1 MTNGTDTVS
10 FLYDAEGKR
19 ISKSDGT
26 NTFEYFYA
34 DGKLTRI
41 KRNNTTLHFD
51 YDMLGPSV
59 IRYNGVDYYYHRNA
73 QGDIDGISNAAGEL
87 VASYRYDAWGKPLS
101 ITGTMAGT
109 IGVLNPFRYRGYVYD
124 EETGLYYLNTR
135 YYDPEIGRF
144 ISPDSVSYLGA
155 DGTILGYDL
164 YTYCDNDPVN
174 KRDSEGNLGC
184 TIFGAVIGG
193 LIGGISSAIKGENFW
208 AGAAQ
213 GAASGAIAGAAADIA
228 IAFCATSVVG
238 LGGAALIA
246 GAGGA
251 VGSVFDDAV
260 YAAKTGKNMDLK
272 KSAIKAVGAGA
283 LNAISFGITNVYANY
298 SSFGSFWEYFW
309 NLSIDDITSTITSL
323 GTGLLNW
330 CVDLATD
337 GKKAQP
343 SSSSTPLTGQ
353 SRPKSFHRSTIGR
366 TAMMCE

>member
-1 MTNGTDTVS
+1 
-10 FLYDAEGKR
+10 EGKR

-101 ITGTMAGT
+101 ITGTMAST

-124 EETGLYYLNTR
+124 EETGLYYLNSR
-135 YYDPEIGRF
+135 YYDPEVGRF

-174 KRDSEGNLGC
+174 HRDSEGNLWNFVIGGLVGGIVGGISAAVSSYK
-184 TIFGAVIGG
+184 TTGSVSLASVAIGAASGIIGG
-193 LIGGISSAIKGENFW
+193 LIGASGLDPIKQAVTSGLLSFGTNVSNQLVNNGNDWGEVKWGDALIDGAITAGCSWIGGRITAKAKNEAEALIDKGSKRFVQGVKKMVYGKKNFVKVMKQGIDWLQTGDKNRNI
-208 AGAAQ
+208 AQ
-213 GAASGAIAGAAADIA
+213 GTASVI
-228 IAFCATSVVG
+228 
-238 LGGAALIA
+238 
-246 GAGGA
+246 
-251 VGSVFDDAV
+251 GS
-260 YAAKTGKNMDLK
+260 
-272 KSAIKAVGAGA
+272 
-283 LNAISFGITNVYANY
+283 ITNGII
-298 SSFGSFWEYFW
+298 SLGKSIFGS
-309 NLSIDDITSTITSL
+309 
-323 GTGLLNW
+323 
-330 CVDLATD
+330 
-337 GKKAQP
+337 GK
-343 SSSSTPLTGQ
+343 
-353 SRPKSFHRSTIGR
+353 
-366 TAMMCE
+366 

>member
-1 MTNGTDTVS
+1 MSKGTDTVS

-87 VASYRYDAWGKPLS
+87 VASYRYDAWGKPIS
-101 ITGTMAGT
+101 VTGTMAST

-124 EETGLYYLNTR
+124 QETGLYYLNSR
-135 YYDPEIGRF
+135 YYDPEVGRF

-174 KRDSEGNLGC
+174 HKDSGGNLLGE
-184 TIFGAVIGG
+184 IVGAIVSGAI
-193 LIGGISSAIKGENFW
+193 IGGIVGGVSAALHGENIW

-213 GAASGAIAGAAADIA
+213 GVVSGAIATVGVLTGSLTCTFVAGAAGSIVGDLVYSAA
-228 IAFCATSVVG
+228 TMTEYNTPKSLGKAFM
-238 LGGAALIA
+238 A
-246 GAGGA
+246 GA
-251 VGSVFDDAV
+251 F
-260 YAAKTGKNMDLK
+260 N
-272 KSAIKAVGAGA
+272 I
-283 LNAISFGITNVYANY
+283 F
-298 SSFGSFWEYFW
+298 SFGSPEIVKRFAA
-309 NLSIDDITSTITSL
+309 NMSRI
-323 GTGLLNW
+323 
-330 CVDLATD
+330 
-337 GKKAQP
+337 GKKAFEFFF
-343 SSSSTPLTGQ
+343 SVGMDFYNDVVDRAIDSIGETTGV
-353 SRPKSFHRSTIGR
+353 SIGR
-366 TAMMCE
+366 APNVPVFNGHSGGGKLVMARV